1 MRKLLQSFTPNRG
14 GKSRL
19 KRLLLDFRRGLR
31 VMDSDQIKQ
40 MILQVSNGD
49 LDPLEVYM
57 RFVRSLARGKITAP
71 KVAAT
76 TLLELEEV
84 LQDGWIRRIPEDAA
98 GYKHS
103 SVLGEEEIP
112 GKSGDIRMGHS
123 LDVRVESSRDQS
135 GEPS

>member
-1 MRKLLQSFTPNRG
+1 
-14 GKSRL
+14 
-19 KRLLLDFRRGLR
+19 
-31 VMDSDQIKQ
+31 MDSDQIKQ
-40 MILQVSNGD
+40 MILQVTNGD
-49 LDPLEVYM
+49 LDPLEVYQ

-84 LQDGWIRRIPEDAA
+84 LQDGWIKQIGVQRSDDRPDENAV

-103 SVLGEEEIP
+103 SVLSQEEIP
-112 GKSGDIRMGHS
+112 GKGGDIRMGHS

-135 GEPS
+135 GESS